1 MVKIG
6 QEVPEFTMSA
16 YHNDEIIDI
25 KLSDYKGKW
34 VVLLFYQQIYFL
46 CPTELEDAAA
56 IYDKFQALGARS

>member
-25 KLSDYKGKW
+25 KLSDYKGN
-34 VVLLFYQQIYFL
+34 
-46 CPTELEDAAA
+46 
-56 IYDKFQALGARS
+56 G